1 MENQKITNFVATTLD
16 EVPRFI
22 TEKWIEVHGQLG
34 NTENRYKT
42 SKPIRFKTLMLR

>member
-1 MENQKITNFVATTLD
+1 MEHKKITNFVATTPD

-34 NTENRYKT
+34 DTENRYKT